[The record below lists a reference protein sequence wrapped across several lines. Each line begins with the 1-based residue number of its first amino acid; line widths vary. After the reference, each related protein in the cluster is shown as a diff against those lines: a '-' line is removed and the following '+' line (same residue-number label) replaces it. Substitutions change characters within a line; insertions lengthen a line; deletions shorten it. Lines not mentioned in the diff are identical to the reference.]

1 MGQPTR
7 TTTPAT
13 TRSTTPEPLWRELTG
28 RVLRRHRHERG
39 ERLTETAERA
49 GVSTQYLSEVER
61 GRKDPSSEILAAVAG
76 ALDLTLLDLAAEV
89 ARDLRH
95 LRHLAGPAAPGA
107 RPLAVPAP
115 AVPAPLPIG
124 RGTSPTRACAPLA
137 LVA

>member
-7 TTTPAT
+7 TTTP
-13 TRSTTPEPLWRELTG
+13 PEPLWRELTG

-39 ERLTETAERA
+39 ERLAETAERA

-76 ALDLTLLDLAAEV
+76 ALDLTLLDLAVEV
-89 ARDLRH
+89 ARDLR
-95 LRHLAGPAAPGA
+95 RLAGPAPAGS
-107 RPLAVPAP
+107 RPP
-115 AVPAPLPIG
+115 AVPVPAAPGPLPVG
-124 RGTSPTRACAPLA
+124 RGTSDTRACAPLA